1 MVVLLEKVIII
12 DGSKYSLT
20 KALEEQEKDKNIE
33 ILCPINSEFF
43 SKELLD
49 NVPSMRDILKE
60 EIDRLKNEAKSILKD
75 TEKFVL
81 FYGNADDV
89 LDYLKKKNIKKT
101 KIFITR
107 QAKDLNKI
115 DFSKI
120 IDNIP
125 SEVEEG
131 EITADDIRV
140 WDIVEKNVVCV
151 SVPGTREDLL
161 NIFKE
166 YKISGVPVV
175 HDGMLVGIVTRRD
188 LLRNLEED
196 QIALLMTRDPITIPP
211 HASIKDAAKILLEKD
226 IRRLPVVMD
235 SVLIGMITV
244 ADIIKAIAIL
254 DVDAEIKDFITKTV
268 TISWDETPIPLITR
282 IMELSKQKAIP
293 LLNTDGALSGI
304 VTEEDIIRVSEIRDY
319 VEVFASSPEYDD
331 DKWSWE
337 GIRNVESHY
346 YEVSKIE
353 QPMLPVKEIMVKD
366 VITATRLSKINE
378 CISKMIR
385 NRIDQIPIVSVT
397 DEIEGMLYDKELLG
411 IFDL

>member
-101 KIFITR
+101 NIFITR

-115 DFSKI
+115 DFPKI
-120 IDNIP
+120 IDSIP

-196 QIALLMTRDPITIPP
+196 QIALLMTRDPITISPD
-211 HASIKDAAKILLEKD
+211 ASIKDAAKILLEKD

-366 VITATRLSKINE
+366 VITATRSSKINE

-397 DEIEGMLYDKELLG
+397 DEIEGMLYDKELLR

>member
-1 MVVLLEKVIII
+1 VEEIIII
-12 DGSKYSLT
+12 DGSTYSLIR
-20 KALEEQEKDKNIE
+20 ASEVQEKDNNIE
-33 ILCPINSEFF
+33 ILCPVNSEFF
-43 SKELLD
+43 LKDLLD
-49 NVPSMRDILKE
+49 NVPFMREILKE
-60 EIDRLKNEAKSILKD
+60 EIDRLKKEAKSIIKD
-75 TEKFVL
+75 IDRFIL
-81 FYGNADDV
+81 FYGTADDV
-89 LDYLKKKNIKKT
+89 LAYLKKKNIKKT
-101 KIFITR
+101 KIFITK

-120 IDNIP
+120 IENIP

-131 EITADDIRV
+131 EITAEDIRV
-140 WDIVEKNVVCV
+140 WDIIEKNVICV
-151 SVPGTREDLL
+151 SVPGSRDDLL

-166 YKISGVPVV
+166 YKISGAPVV

-188 LLRNLEED
+188 LLKNLEED
-196 QIALLMTRDPITIPP
+196 QIALLMTRNPITISP
-211 HASIKDAAKILLEKD
+211 HTSIKDATKILLEKN

-244 ADIIKAIAIL
+244 ADIIKSISIL
-254 DVDAEIKDFITKTV
+254 NIDKEIKDFIEKRV

-304 VTEEDIIRVSEIRDY
+304 VTEEDIIRVSEIHDY

-353 QPMLPVKEIMVKD
+353 QPMIPVKEIMVKD
-366 VITATRLSKINE
+366 VVTATKSSKVNE
-378 CISKMIR
+378 CILKMIR
-385 NRIDQIPIVSVT
+385 NRIDQLPIVSVT
-397 DEIEGMLYDKELLG
+397 DEIEGILYDKELLR
-411 IFDL
+411 ILVD

>member
-1 MVVLLEKVIII
+1 MEEIIII

-120 IDNIP
+120 IDSIP

-196 QIALLMTRDPITIPP
+196 QIALLMTRDPITISP

-366 VITATRLSKINE
+366 VITATRSSKINE
-378 CISKMIR
+378 CISKMVR

-397 DEIEGMLYDKELLG
+397 DEIEGMLYDKELLR

>member
-1 MVVLLEKVIII
+1 MERIIII

-20 KALEEQEKDKNIE
+20 KAFEEQKKDKNVE

-49 NVPSMRDILKE
+49 DVPSMKEILKE
-60 EIDRLKNEAKSILKD
+60 EIDRLKREAKSILLD
-75 TEKFVL
+75 TERFVL
-81 FYGNADDV
+81 FYGTADDV
-89 LDYLKKKNIKKT
+89 LEYLKKKNIKKA
-101 KIFITR
+101 KIYITR

-120 IDNIP
+120 VENIP

-131 EITADDIRV
+131 EITAEDIRV
-140 WDIVEKNVVCV
+140 WDIIEKNVVCV

-166 YKISGVPVV
+166 YKISGVPVI

-188 LLRNLEED
+188 LLRKLEED
-196 QIALLMTRDPITIPP
+196 QIALLMTRNPITISP
-211 HASIKDAAKILLEKD
+211 HTSIKDATKILLEKN

-244 ADIIKAIAIL
+244 ADIIKSISIL
-254 DVDAEIKDFITKTV
+254 NIDKEIKDFIEKRV

-282 IMELSKQKAIP
+282 IMELSRQKAIP
-293 LLNTDGALSGI
+293 LLNTDGILSGI
-304 VTEEDIIRVSEIRDY
+304 VTEEDIIRVSEIHDY

-366 VITATRLSKINE
+366 VITATKSSKISE
-378 CISKMIR
+378 CIMKMIR
-385 NRIDQIPIVSVT
+385 NRIDQIPIISIT
-397 DEIEGMLYDKELLG
+397 GEIEGMIYDKDLLR
-411 IFDL
+411 ILVQ

>member
-1 MVVLLEKVIII
+1 MEEIIII

-20 KALEEQEKDKNIE
+20 KAFEEQEKDKNIE
-33 ILCPINSEFF
+33 ILCPVNSEFF
-43 SKELLD
+43 SKDLLD

-120 IDNIP
+120 IDSIP

-196 QIALLMTRDPITIPP
+196 QIALLMTRDPITISPD
-211 HASIKDAAKILLEKD
+211 ASIKDAAKILLEKD

-366 VITATRLSKINE
+366 VITATRSSKINE

-397 DEIEGMLYDKELLG
+397 DEIEGMLYDKELLR

>member
-1 MVVLLEKVIII
+1 VEEIIII

-20 KALEEQEKDKNIE
+20 KAFEEQEKDKNIE
-33 ILCPINSEFF
+33 ILCPVNSEFF
-43 SKELLD
+43 SKDLLD

-120 IDNIP
+120 IDSIP

-196 QIALLMTRDPITIPP
+196 QIALLMTRDPITISPD
-211 HASIKDAAKILLEKD
+211 ASIKDAAKILLEKD

-366 VITATRLSKINE
+366 VITATRSSKINE
-378 CISKMIR
+378 CISKMVR

-397 DEIEGMLYDKELLG
+397 DEIEGMLYDKELLR

>member
-1 MVVLLEKVIII
+1 VEEIIII

-20 KALEEQEKDKNIE
+20 KAFEEQEKDKNIE
-33 ILCPINSEFF
+33 ILCPVNSEFF
-43 SKELLD
+43 SKDLLD

-120 IDNIP
+120 IDSIP

-196 QIALLMTRDPITIPP
+196 QIALLMTRDPITISPD
-211 HASIKDAAKILLEKD
+211 ASIKDAAKILLEKD

-366 VITATRLSKINE
+366 VITATRSSKINE

-397 DEIEGMLYDKELLG
+397 DEIEGMLYDKELLR